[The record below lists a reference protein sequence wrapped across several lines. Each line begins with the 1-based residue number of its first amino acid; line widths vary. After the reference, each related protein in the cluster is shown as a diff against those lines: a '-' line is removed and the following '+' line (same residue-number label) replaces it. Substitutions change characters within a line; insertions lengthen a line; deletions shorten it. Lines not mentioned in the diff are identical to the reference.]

1 MINITNIIDQKKCY
15 EEIRKI
21 RWEDG
26 VYCPRCE
33 SFETKKSG
41 FNFKNEYK
49 QHYKC
54 KTCKKKFDDLT
65 GTPFVKHNL
74 SAPLMVIFLYLL
86 GLNLSN
92 YQIAKELN
100 LKQSTAQNIATT
112 LRGKILE
119 NKPKVKIEDKAEI
132 DEVYVVSGH
141 KGNSEAVKAKD
152 REPRVRRLKGAR
164 GRGTAQNDKVPIV
177 GIIQRNGSLII
188 EMFPNVQQ
196 VTIKPF
202 ITENIEKNTLIYT
215 DEYNIYS
222 RLVEWGYHHK
232 TVCHSKGEYARDED
246 GDGFY
251 EVHTNTIE
259 GVWSLLRSWLRPHRG
274 ISQEYLPSYIGFFE
288 FAHNVRKRGKNLLH
302 SLLKVLLS

>member
-1 MINITNIIDQKKCY
+1 MILLA
-15 EEIRKI
+15 IRRV
-21 RWEDG
+21 RWKDG
-26 VYCPRCE
+26 VICPNCE
-33 SFETKKSG
+33 SHDVKKSG
-41 FNFKNEYK
+41 FKFENRYQ

-54 KTCKKKFDDLT
+54 KRCKKKFDDLT
-65 GTPFVKHNL
+65 QTPFSKHNL
-74 SAPLMVIFLYLL
+74 SAPLMVVFLYLL

-92 YQIAKELN
+92 NQIAQELN
-100 LKQSTAQNIATT
+100 LKQSTAQNIART
-112 LRGKILE
+112 LREKILE
-119 NKPKVKIEDKAEI
+119 NKPKAKIKDKAEI

-141 KGNSEAVKAKD
+141 KGNNEAVKAKN

-177 GIIQRNGSLII
+177 GIIQRNGNLII

-202 ITENIEKNTLIYT
+202 ITENIEKETLIYT

-222 RLVEWGYHHK
+222 RLVEWGYQHK

-274 ISQEYLPSYIGFFE
+274 ISQEHLPSYIGFFE
-288 FAHNVRKRGKNLLH
+288 FTHNVRKRGKNLLD
-302 SLLKVLLS
+302 SLLHVLLS